1 MDRMQPKYYK
11 WIGFIAIMLLLLL
24 GSIVAGICIG
34 EISFSIEDIFKLW
47 DSEQEDVRLNILLQ
61 LRIPRVWLG
70 LIVGGALSLSG
81 VLLQGIFR
89 NPLVEPYT
97 LGISGGASVGV
108 TLAIVLSFH
117 TVYGGAVLPI
127 SGFLGAL
134 FTIIVVYLLGIK
146 RGQVRT
152 DSLLLTGVM
161 ISFISSSLMMLIM
174 SITDSDNLH
183 GIVFWIM
190 GSLNET
196 SPLLI
201 SIITVLTFAVLFVAF
216 FYTPALNAM
225 RLGAERATQLGIH
238 TDQTIKV
245 LFLLSSLLTGICVSI
260 VGTIGFVGLIIP
272 QLIRFIIGTDYRVL
286 LPGAFLG
293 GGIFLILSDIF
304 ARTIIAPNELP
315 IGVITGIIGGVIFI
329 YVMSI
334 SRIKK

>member
-1 MDRMQPKYYK
+1 
-11 WIGFIAIMLLLLL
+11 
-24 GSIVAGICIG
+24 
-34 EISFSIEDIFKLW
+34 
-47 DSEQEDVRLNILLQ
+47 
-61 LRIPRVWLG
+61 
-70 LIVGGALSLSG
+70 
-81 VLLQGIFR
+81 
-89 NPLVEPYT
+89 
-97 LGISGGASVGV
+97 V
-108 TLAIVLSFH
+108 TLAIVLSLH

-201 SIITVLTFAVLFVAF
+201 SIITVLTFVVLFVAF

>member
-1 MDRMQPKYYK
+1 MIPPRYYH
-11 WIGFIAIMLLLLL
+11 WMSFIALLLFLL
-24 GSIVAGICIG
+24 VGSMLVGICMG
-34 EISFSIEDIFKLW
+34 EIRFSLSDLFQLW
-47 DSEQEDVRLNILLQ
+47 SEEQENVQLNILRQ
-61 LRIPRVWLG
+61 LRLPRVWLG
-70 LIVGGALSLSG
+70 FIVGGALSLSG

-108 TLAIVLSFH
+108 TLAIIFSLH
-117 TVYGGAVLPI
+117 TAYGGIVLPI

-134 FTIIVVYLLGIK
+134 FTIFAVYVLGIK
-146 RGQVRT
+146 RGQIRT
-152 DSLLLTGVM
+152 NSLLLTGVM
-161 ISFISSSLMMLIM
+161 ISFISSSLMLLML

-196 SPLLI
+196 NPMLI
-201 SIITVLTFAVLFVAF
+201 AMVTALTFVVLFVAF

-225 RLGAERATQLGIH
+225 RLGAERAMQLGVH
-238 TDQTIKV
+238 TGRTIKI
-245 LFLLSSLLTGICVSI
+245 LFLLSSLLTGVCVSI

-272 QLIRFIIGTDYRVL
+272 QLTRFIMGTDYRVL

-315 IGVITGIIGGVIFI
+315 IGVITGIIGGIIFI

-334 SRIKK
+334 SKKHR

>member
-1 MDRMQPKYYK
+1 MNRMQPKYYK

-34 EISFSIEDIFKLW
+34 EISFSIEDILKLW
-47 DSEQEDVRLNILLQ
+47 DSEQEDVRMNILRQ
-61 LRIPRVWLG
+61 LRLPRVWLG

-108 TLAIVLSFH
+108 TLAIVLSLH

-201 SIITVLTFAVLFVAF
+201 SIITVLTFVVLFVAF

>member
-1 MDRMQPKYYK
+1 MGQMQAKYSR
-11 WIGFIAIMLLLLL
+11 WIGFITLLLFLWI

-34 EISFSIEDIFKLW
+34 EVSFSIGDIFKLW
-47 DSEQEDVRLNILLQ
+47 EGEDTDIRFNILRQ
-61 LRIPRVWLG
+61 LRLPRVWLG
-70 LIVGGALSLSG
+70 VIVGGALSISG

-97 LGISGGASVGV
+97 LGIAGGASVGV
-108 TLAIVLSFH
+108 TLAIILSLH
-117 TVYGGAVLPI
+117 TLYGGVVLPLF
-127 SGFLGAL
+127 GFLGAL
-134 FTIIVVYLLGIK
+134 FTILVVYLLGIR

-183 GIVFWIM
+183 GIIFWIM

-196 SPLLI
+196 NPMLI
-201 SIITVLTFAVLFVAF
+201 TIMTVLTFLVLLLSF

-238 TDQTIKV
+238 TDRTIKV
-245 LFLLSSLLTGICVSI
+245 LFLLSSLLTGVCVSI

-272 QLIRFIIGTDYRVL
+272 QLMRFVIGSDYRVL

-293 GGIFLILSDIF
+293 GGFFLILSDIF

-315 IGVITGIIGGVIFI
+315 IGVITGIIGGIIFI
-329 YVMSI
+329 YVMSF
-334 SRIKK
+334 SKIKK